1 MRAFAIATRAWC
13 LHEAL
18 KLWYIPASPLWK
30 TLSWLIVLAS
40 SARPAPKTFA
50 LALVVRLADTLS
62 IMPVMW
68 DSYYWCLQVDGG
80 LLLCVGYLA
89 LVRGLL
95 ADSHADS
102 LAAWWAT
109 TARQQLA
116 IFYLAAGVWKVNTS
130 FLDARTSC
138 APIFVLTLLQTL
150 GYTPPPLRASQLA
163 LLAPG
168 VTILGELTIGIL
180 LLLPSRAAVR
190 IGVLSALLLHL
201 GIALAPPPNNATP
214 FSLTC
219 VVRLL
224 ITESAAVARAW
235 DELGASGSGIGQYLA
250 TPAIGMLL
258 ASLCMGICYRRAL
271 AFPPT
276 AFGAELDWWVGTYTC
291 LAVLIARAMY
301 SDVANMPTPTTKS
314 LARGLRPALV
324 LLALAYAFGGPLLGI
339 HDLGACNMYSN
350 LRMYAGTNHL
360 FLPTGLIGHVW
371 PEATQ
376 LVQLVRVEQSSS
388 AYINSI
394 YPGEV
399 TSQIAPGEL
408 SLLADAGHS
417 AHMFNAMKA
426 RILGPAF
433 APAHAAFHRY
443 TVTALEMKRLLA
455 EARATGEKFEIT
467 YTLLD
472 ATGGDERWRRDS
484 LGRTVTLKAD
494 GKGKRSCTVGCGPL
508 ELIPCPCA
516 ADELPLQPPPSYWAS
531 KTLIQQPYP
540 IVDDAHKWEGE
551 LVCFGP

>member
-1 MRAFAIATRAWC
+1 
-13 LHEAL
+13 
-18 KLWYIPASPLWK
+18 
-30 TLSWLIVLAS
+30 
-40 SARPAPKTFA
+40 
-50 LALVVRLADTLS
+50 
-62 IMPVMW
+62 MPVMW

-89 LVRGLL
+89 LVRGLS

-201 GIALAPPPNNATP
+201 GIALTPPPNNATP

-235 DELGASGSGIGQYLA
+235 NEMGASGSGIGQYLA

-276 AFGAELDWWVGTYTC
+276 ALGAELDWWVGTYTC
-291 LAVLIARAMY
+291 LAVLMARAMY
-301 SDVANMPTPTTKS
+301 SDVANLPTPTTES

-399 TSQIAPGEL
+399 TSQIAPEEL

-484 LGRTVTLKAD
+484 LGRTVTLKED

>member
-1 MRAFAIATRAWC
+1 
-13 LHEAL
+13 
-18 KLWYIPASPLWK
+18 
-30 TLSWLIVLAS
+30 
-40 SARPAPKTFA
+40 
-50 LALVVRLADTLS
+50 
-62 IMPVMW
+62 
-68 DSYYWCLQVDGG
+68 
-80 LLLCVGYLA
+80 
-89 LVRGLL
+89 
-95 ADSHADS
+95 
-102 LAAWWAT
+102 
-109 TARQQLA
+109 
-116 IFYLAAGVWKVNTS
+116 
-130 FLDARTSC
+130 
-138 APIFVLTLLQTL
+138 
-150 GYTPPPLRASQLA
+150 
-163 LLAPG
+163 
-168 VTILGELTIGIL
+168 
-180 LLLPSRAAVR
+180 
-190 IGVLSALLLHL
+190 
-201 GIALAPPPNNATP
+201 
-214 FSLTC
+214 
-219 VVRLL
+219 
-224 ITESAAVARAW
+224 
-235 DELGASGSGIGQYLA
+235 
-250 TPAIGMLL
+250 MLL

-276 AFGAELDWWVGTYTC
+276 ALGAELDWWVGTYTC
-291 LAVLIARAMY
+291 LAVLMARAMY
-301 SDVANMPTPTTKS
+301 SDVANLPTPTTKS

-376 LVQLVRVEQSSS
+376 LVRVEQSSS

-399 TSQIAPGEL
+399 TSQIAPEEL

-484 LGRTVTLKAD
+484 LGRTVTLKED